1 MLGTYIGL
9 EPSNVFPTPDELIN
23 KVLDLVKNS
32 DEDTEVG
39 FVEMQSGQKSLFLI
53 FTGFDGWSLGHSDSV
68 LVVSSLDQLTPEK
81 GFFRVD

>member
-1 MLGTYIGL
+1 M
-9 EPSNVFPTPDELIN
+9 FPTPDELIN

-39 FVEMQSGQKSLFLI
+39 FVEIQSDQKTLFLI

-68 LVVSSLDQLTPEK
+68 LVVKSLDQLTPEK
-81 GFFRVD
+81 GFVRVN